1 METAVRAV
9 FFDFDG
15 VLTRDR
21 TGSLTTLRYLARE
34 TGMPVEALRHA
45 FGPHNE
51 DLNLGKATH
60 AGEWPSICRALGK
73 PIDIAL
79 LQGAFD
85 STPMNGPM
93 LDLARA
99 LKRRFIVGI
108 VTDNKADRMA
118 RLEAIA
124 GLRALFDPIVV
135 SSEVGSDKGSAG
147 IFEVALR
154 RAGVAPHES
163 VFIDN
168 TPSSLVAARA
178 LGMHAIHFDDEANDV
193 AGLRALLRDA
203 CGVEVAAET

>member
-1 METAVRAV
+1 MATAVRAA

-15 VLTRDR
+15 VLTRDK

-34 TGMPVEALRHA
+34 TGIPIDRLREAFL
-45 FGPHNE
+45 PYNE

-60 AGEWPSICRALGK
+60 AGVWPAICRKLER

-79 LQGAFD
+79 LQDAFD
-85 STPMNGPM
+85 STPLNAPM
-93 LDLARA
+93 LELAGA

-108 VTDNKADRMA
+108 ITDNKADRMA

-168 TPSSLVAARA
+168 SASNLVAARA